1 MDFSLFPRNLEWGIW
16 PGALFV
22 TKIILGSLPF
32 LFLKKMIRI
41 RKSRVRTVILLL
53 LCEILMCLLA
63 QKILAGRRQELPGK
77 FWNLLILLS
86 APVFG
91 MLGALVIFSDQ
102 EIVNAW
108 RDISISV
115 LCMLYWVGMVLTVH
129 VLGRQQE
136 LERKEYFYQMRQQYY
151 NAMERQQREVRRLRH
166 DMKNHLTALYGLS
179 GEEEKAYLTELL
191 NAPAFSPGRVFCENR
206 TASVVLSAK
215 ADQALEQETEF
226 EIHAAIPES
235 IPVDPMDLCA
245 LLGNVLDNALETVAR
260 MPAEKRKISF
270 SARVEKGLFA
280 AELRNT
286 YLFLEQGAD
295 GRPVTLKK
303 DRENH
308 GFGLASAEEI
318 YGEMIDAGN
327 MEYLER
333 FQTDL
338 QQVFG
343 MLQCRGEKQKLQKYI
358 QENRR
363 GDRMLEKENRRLAD
377 HGIGFRKS
385 KAGF

>member
-1 MDFSLFPRNLEWGIW
+1 MRTVDFSLFPRNLEWGIW

-22 TKIILGSLPF
+22 TKIILGSLLF

-136 LERKEYFYQMRQQYY
+136 LERKEYFYQMRQQY
-151 NAMERQQREVRRLRH
+151 
-166 DMKNHLTALYGLS
+166 
-179 GEEEKAYLTELL
+179 
-191 NAPAFSPGRVFCENR
+191 
-206 TASVVLSAK
+206 
-215 ADQALEQETEF
+215 
-226 EIHAAIPES
+226 
-235 IPVDPMDLCA
+235 
-245 LLGNVLDNALETVAR
+245 
-260 MPAEKRKISF
+260 
-270 SARVEKGLFA
+270 
-280 AELRNT
+280 
-286 YLFLEQGAD
+286 
-295 GRPVTLKK
+295 
-303 DRENH
+303 
-308 GFGLASAEEI
+308 
-318 YGEMIDAGN
+318 
-327 MEYLER
+327 
-333 FQTDL
+333 
-338 QQVFG
+338 
-343 MLQCRGEKQKLQKYI
+343 
-358 QENRR
+358 
-363 GDRMLEKENRRLAD
+363 
-377 HGIGFRKS
+377 
-385 KAGF
+385 